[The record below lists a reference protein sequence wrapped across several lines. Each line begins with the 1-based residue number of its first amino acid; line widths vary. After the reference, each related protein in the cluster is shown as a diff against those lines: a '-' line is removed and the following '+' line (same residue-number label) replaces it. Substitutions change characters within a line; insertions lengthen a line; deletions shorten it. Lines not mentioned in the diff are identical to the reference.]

1 MPDILIVSAGAGTT
15 SSGGYKITHY
25 GLWAWGRTN
34 QFGGLQ
40 DSGGYKIRG
49 ATRLHTTDS
58 EPRYGRTGSGKVKK
72 DSST

>member
-40 DSGGYKIRG
+40 DLGGGYKIRR
-49 ATRLHTTDS
+49 ATRLRTTDRES
-58 EPRYGRTGSGKVKK
+58 RYGRT
-72 DSST
+72 DSRKL